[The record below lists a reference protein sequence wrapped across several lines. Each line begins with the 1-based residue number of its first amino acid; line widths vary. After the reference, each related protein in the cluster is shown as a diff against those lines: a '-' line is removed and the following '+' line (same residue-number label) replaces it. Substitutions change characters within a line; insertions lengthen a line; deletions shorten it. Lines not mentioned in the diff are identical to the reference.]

1 MYLRIPRFHPEV
13 KPMMISFT
21 SQHEKYPKEYVLD
34 KAKGVILYPDAY
46 DVEDKAVNYIL
57 RDPQLQRC
65 DVVVSNHIL
74 QLEYGF
80 RYVGSYEEIPA
91 NSLYVSYG
99 WGSLAPFTQ
108 ANLHSL
114 LEKGVYVL
122 VIDAS
127 GDSVTQGWEVDDSII
142 RLWLENSPRYARG
155 GSEPISLL
163 DPSRAWK
170 KSAIPNYLR
179 L

>member
-1 MYLRIPRFHPEV
+1 
-13 KPMMISFT
+13 
-21 SQHEKYPKEYVLD
+21 
-34 KAKGVILYPDAY
+34 
-46 DVEDKAVNYIL
+46 
-57 RDPQLQRC
+57 
-65 DVVVSNHIL
+65 
-74 QLEYGF
+74 
-80 RYVGSYEEIPA
+80 
-91 NSLYVSYG
+91 LYVSYG
-99 WGSLAPFTQ
+99 WGSITPFSQ
-108 ANLHSL
+108 DDLQYL